1 VAEVV
6 LVGVLT
12 TMPATRGRRLT
23 GDVVLGLGVLL
34 WALRLTG
41 HLP

>member
-1 VAEVV
+1 V
-6 LVGVLT
+6 LG
-12 TMPATRGRRLT
+12 ARARRLT
-23 GDVVLGLGVLL
+23 GDVVLGFAVLL

>member
-1 VAEVV
+1 M
-6 LVGVLT
+6 
-12 TMPATRGRRLT
+12 TMLSGRARRLT
-23 GDVVLGLGVLL
+23 GDLVVGFAVLL